1 MLSFYLLVTLNC
13 IVLFPIVYVAI
24 IFFFND
30 SKDSLRVCTSL
41 SLLLFASFLFFDI
54 TSLVIQYYPQHS
66 FYPLFE
72 KFFKWITL
80 YKLQKQNFQMYF
92 IASFY
97 LMTFY
102 LLTILEAKNVI
113 IWVQTFSNP
122 FIKKAYKKTFINYY
136 FFFCIVIWFL
146 YLLYF
151 DFSFTPNIIYN
162 FTSLNNYIQT
172 HLKHSKFIDL
182 SE

>member
-1 MLSFYLLVTLNC
+1 MFVLVTLNC
-13 IVLFPIVYVAI
+13 IVLFLIVYVAI

-54 TSLVIQYYPQHS
+54 TSLVFHYYLQHS
-66 FYPLFE
+66 FYPLIE
-72 KFFKWITL
+72 KFFNWITL
-80 YKLQKQNFQMYF
+80 YKLQKQNFQMHF

-102 LLTILEAKNVI
+102 LLTILEAKTGI

-122 FIKKAYKKTFINYY
+122 FIKKAYIKTFINYY

-146 YLLYF
+146 FLLHF
-151 DFSFTPNIIYN
+151 DFSEITISMVSMSFRSSIAY
-162 FTSLNNYIQT
+162 
-172 HLKHSKFIDL
+172 H
-182 SE
+182 